1 LGQICRGNR
10 DIFNDH
16 LLLVEMGENEL
27 GFRVIAHKDFVLRK
41 QDLRNYKQLI
51 VGSAFKAIDE

>member
-1 LGQICRGNR
+1 
-10 DIFNDH
+10 
-16 LLLVEMGENEL
+16 MGENEL

-41 QDLRNYKQLI
+41 QYLRNYKQLI